1 MKCSV
6 KSWWQFP
13 AKTSRLPALFLTSS
27 TFLLL
32 GLFVVDLPL
41 MKPNMRRQ
49 TSLTSIFTVAVAVS
63 ETSRRE
69 ALGWSCNVGPRW
81 ELSPTSVQSPFQTRA
96 YCDSCWT
103 QKESHEGPDKGSAA
117 QAWQLLMSEKLDNRV
132 YWRPV
137 IQTTQPSSNLSFG
150 PQGKSLITVKMLS
163 SRLLLIILLIKTKS
177 SLKAAKNTKNELIL
191 LILLKKQRKML
202 NLTADS

>member
-1 MKCSV
+1 M
-6 KSWWQFP
+6 
-13 AKTSRLPALFLTSS
+13 
-27 TFLLL
+27 
-32 GLFVVDLPL
+32 G
-41 MKPNMRRQ
+41 
-49 TSLTSIFTVAVAVS
+49 TVANISS
-63 ETSRRE
+63 EPLSDTSF
-69 ALGWSCNVGPRW
+69 S
-81 ELSPTSVQSPFQTRA
+81 A

-191 LILLKKQRKML
+191 LILLKKTKENAQSHRWQL
-202 NLTADS
+202 NFSILITHKIKTERYD